1 MEDKKSWKKCDAIEK
16 FFLSNLAEEV
26 CVDNCR
32 PAVYFQVPNN
42 SETSALPV
50 LKSVIKKA
58 MKRGRRLERA
68 RRVQDLQCSVVTQR
82 QSEGPEFSKKW
93 EIASPWV

>member
-1 MEDKKSWKKCDAIEK
+1 MEK
-16 FFLSNLAEEV
+16 FSLSNLAEEV

-32 PAVYFQVPNN
+32 MIVYFQVPNH

-58 MKRGRRLERA
+58 MKLRSLVERVRRA
-68 RRVQDLQCSVVTQR
+68 QDLQWSLVTQR
-82 QSEGPEFSKKW
+82 
-93 EIASPWV
+93 